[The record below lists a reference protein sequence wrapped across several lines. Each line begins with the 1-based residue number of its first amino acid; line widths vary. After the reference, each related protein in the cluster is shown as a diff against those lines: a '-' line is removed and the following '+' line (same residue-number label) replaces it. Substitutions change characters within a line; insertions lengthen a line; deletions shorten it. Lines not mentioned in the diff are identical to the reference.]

1 MVTGGKIERPAGVG
15 AGPAYARP
23 PAPAPGC
30 GLRGAGIVS
39 AACLNC
45 DIYPRKLG
53 LKMKVILM
61 PRPTRR
67 RRRLMHLSYA

>member
-1 MVTGGKIERPAGVG
+1 MGDRRQDRKAGRCWSRPSLC
-15 AGPAYARP
+15 P
-23 PAPAPGC
+23 PAC

-61 PRPTRR
+61 SRPTRR